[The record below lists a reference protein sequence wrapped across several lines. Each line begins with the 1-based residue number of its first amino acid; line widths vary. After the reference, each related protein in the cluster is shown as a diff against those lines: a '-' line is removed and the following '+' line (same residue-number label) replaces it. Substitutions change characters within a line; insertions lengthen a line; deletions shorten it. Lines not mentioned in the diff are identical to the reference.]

1 MKVTDEQIREVMVAL
16 RGQGAKVTGARVRR
30 ELAARHGARGGVAH
44 IYRVLREAPV
54 AAPEDVAALEAELT
68 AARERAVRAEARED
82 AHQLMWAREVDTLR
96 QRVKELEHAQ
106 TEAVRWQDAYQRL
119 AIELQSA
126 QVRAAEMERR
136 LVELEG

>member
-1 MKVTDEQIREVMVAL
+1 M
-16 RGQGAKVTGARVRR
+16 
-30 ELAARHGARGGVAH
+30 
-44 IYRVLREAPV
+44 
-54 AAPEDVAALEAELT
+54 
-68 AARERAVRAEARED
+68 
-82 AHQLMWAREVDTLR
+82 
-96 QRVKELEHAQ
+96 KELEHAQ